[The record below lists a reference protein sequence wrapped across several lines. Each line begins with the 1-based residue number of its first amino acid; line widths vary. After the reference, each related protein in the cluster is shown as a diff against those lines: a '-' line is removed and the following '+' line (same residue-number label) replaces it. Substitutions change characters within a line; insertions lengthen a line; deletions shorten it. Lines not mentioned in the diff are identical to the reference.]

1 METQRG
7 AAPSLPVWLQ
17 KKTRPAG
24 AEGPV
29 ALSGLGMSGI
39 RLGSQRLLLAAGLA
53 GRGGCLL
60 NKLSFTQKP
69 SFPSLLPPTTFHS
82 GGLPLSPSPS
92 YPACCEEVWPA
103 AGGFRGQGRLPR
115 SQGQGGS
122 GLLPW
127 LPLQPL
133 P

>member
-1 METQRG
+1 MLGNGDTEG
-7 AAPSLPVWLQ
+7 CSSLPPSLVAEE
-17 KKTRPAG
+17 TRPAG
-24 AEGPV
+24 AEGHA

-53 GRGGCLL
+53 GHGGCPL

-69 SFPSLLPPTTFHS
+69 SFPSLLPPTPFHS

-92 YPACCEEVWPA
+92 HPACCEEVWPA
-103 AGGFRGQGRLPR
+103 AGGFRGPR

-127 LPLQPL
+127 LLLQPL